1 MTEQERLFWVNDSTG
16 VRMTYSDLLG
26 RLSALKQGER
36 YVQEQR
42 PGDAFV
48 GLLAGLLAGEDVV
61 LLDSGI
67 DSDELVK
74 STDRSETFQGPAAP
88 NSWGELHSMLDDVDQ
103 SWQLGLYTSG
113 TTGDP
118 KRIDQTL
125 PQLTRNVKRDG
136 RFDDDVWA
144 FAYEPTHLAGL
155 LVFFQAFYNR
165 NPMVYVFDDGPDDIA
180 RAIVRE
186 GITHISATPTFYRL
200 RLARLDGSFDTVASL
215 TSGGEPFDAATMDRL
230 RETFPNATIKNIYA
244 LTEAGGLFESDGETF
259 DIPPAYDDA
268 VTIAADGELLLH
280 ERLLGDTSGCTL
292 DGDWYHTG
300 DIVEETDE
308 GTIRFVG
315 RQGDTVTV
323 AGYQVNLRDIETV
336 LTSLDGVV
344 DAVVYPRATTITGTV
359 LVADILPEESI
370 DIDSFRDRLRT
381 DLAERLESWQ
391 IPRQF
396 SFVDE
401 IPKTRSGKKKRE

>member
-26 RLSALKQGER
+26 RLSALERGDR

-42 PGDAFV
+42 PVDAFV
-48 GLLAGLLAGEDVV
+48 GLLAGLLEGEDVV
-61 LLDSGI
+61 LLDDRF
-67 DSDELVK
+67 DSDELVHR
-74 STDRSETFQGPAAP
+74 TDRSETFRVTAAP
-88 NSWGELHSMLDDVDQ
+88 KSWEDLHSILDDADP

-118 KRIDQTL
+118 TRIDQTL
-125 PQLTRNVKRDG
+125 AQLTRNVKRDG

-144 FAYEPTHLAGL
+144 FAYEPTHIAGL

-165 NPMVYVFDDGPDDIA
+165 NTMVYVFDDGLDDIA
-180 RAIVRE
+180 RAIERE

-200 RLARLDGSFDTVASL
+200 SLARLDRSFDTVASL

-230 RETFPNATIKNIYA
+230 RDTFPNATIKNIYA
-244 LTEAGGLFESDGETF
+244 LTEAGSLFESEGETF
-259 DIPPAYDDA
+259 EIPSAYDDA

-300 DIVEETDE
+300 DIVEEVDD

-323 AGYQVNLRDIETV
+323 AGYQVNPRNVETV

-344 DAVVYPRATTITGTV
+344 DAVVYPRKTTVTGTV
-359 LVADILPEESI
+359 LVADILPEESV
-370 DIDSFRDRLRT
+370 DTDSLRDRLRT
-381 DLAERLESWQ
+381 DLDERLESWQ
-391 IPRQF
+391 VPRKF

-401 IPKTRSGKKKRE
+401 IPKTRSGKKIRE